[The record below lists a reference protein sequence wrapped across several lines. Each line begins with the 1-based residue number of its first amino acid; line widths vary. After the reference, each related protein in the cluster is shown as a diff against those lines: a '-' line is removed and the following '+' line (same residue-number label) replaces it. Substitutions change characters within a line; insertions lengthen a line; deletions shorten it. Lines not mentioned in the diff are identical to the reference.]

1 MTPPFDFPVAGA
13 SASATGTTRKEHDV
27 PELKRYNAKVGKYD
41 TVLQL
46 SDEDAKNMGLSEKDL
61 VDAPAKKAPAKKAA
75 GPAGP
80 KKAPAKKAATP
91 ANKSRSADDNK
102 GA

>member
-13 SASATGTTRKEHDV
+13 PASATGRNEKEGDM
-27 PELKRYNAKVGKYD
+27 PELKRYKVKVGKYD

-46 SDEDAKNMGLSEKDL
+46 SAEDADAQGLSDKDL
-61 VDAPAKKAPAKKAA
+61 VDA
-75 GPAGP
+75 P
-80 KKAPAKKAATP
+80 KKAPAKKTAAGPVGAKKAAP
-91 ANKSRSADDNK
+91 ANKARQADDNK